1 MTSSRRSFLK
11 LFASAGAA
19 AIVAP
24 HIEVSE
30 AESLEELDT
39 VVEPQKSPKCT
50 ESHSFDPN
58 FQSSWIGILDGPVMV
73 KCGVRCIRIPAGFTV
88 AEIREN
94 LTTVFRLPESGV
106 QTWRGVTL
114 LKDDYIVMDGYI
126 EFAALKTCTQYSRVK
141 EKGNHVVV

>member
-24 HIEVSE
+24 HIEASE
-30 AESLEELDT
+30 AEALEESDT
-39 VVEPQKSPKCT
+39 VVEPQKLPNCT
-50 ESHSFDPN
+50 GSHSFDPN

-88 AEIREN
+88 AEIRN
-94 LTTVFRLPESGV
+94 KLTPVFNFPESGV
-106 QTWRGVTL
+106 QAWTGVTL
-114 LKDDYIVMDGYI
+114 LDDDYIVMDGYI
-126 EFAALKTCTQYSRVK
+126 EFTYGRVK